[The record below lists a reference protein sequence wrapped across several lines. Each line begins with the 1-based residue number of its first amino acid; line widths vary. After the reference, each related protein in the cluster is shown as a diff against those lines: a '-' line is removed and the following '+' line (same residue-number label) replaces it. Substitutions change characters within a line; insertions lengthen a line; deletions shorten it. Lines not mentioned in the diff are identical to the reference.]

1 MIKLFIQPSYAHFVL
16 LVFRKYGNVDYSR
29 VAELVA
35 KNRSFGLI
43 IDNNNN
49 ITIQTHYPDFMMVQ
63 AREILAYE
71 LAGELSFKVGNTV
84 LINGTKYVVLM
95 DVNSN
100 NYICLSENKNV
111 VRLYYHDGM
120 WEEIISVNLEKL
132 SK

>member
-1 MIKLFIQPSYAHFVL
+1 
-16 LVFRKYGNVDYSR
+16 
-29 VAELVA
+29 
-35 KNRSFGLI
+35 
-43 IDNNNN
+43 
-49 ITIQTHYPDFMMVQ
+49 MMVQ